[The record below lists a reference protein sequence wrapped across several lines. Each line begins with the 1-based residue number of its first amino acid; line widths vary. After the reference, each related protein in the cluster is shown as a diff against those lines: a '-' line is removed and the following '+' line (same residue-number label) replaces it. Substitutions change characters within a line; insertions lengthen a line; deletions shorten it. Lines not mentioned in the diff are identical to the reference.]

1 MTHEH
6 MLLWFPYVQGDAEC
20 EARKEACEAE
30 AACLEGD
37 NECIAAA
44 RGTLWSPMTVS
55 VVLISIC
62 LMEDSMGSAR
72 KRRATHAR
80 LEMRVG
86 FPKSS
91 T

>member
-6 MLLWFPYVQGDAEC
+6 MHLWFSCVQGDAEC
-20 EARKEACEAE
+20 EARQEACEAE

-55 VVLISIC
+55 LVLS
-62 LMEDSMGSAR
+62 LTVS
-72 KRRATHAR
+72 RRNLWILCVSVEQPTH
-80 LEMRVG
+80 G
-86 FPKSS
+86 WKCG
-91 T
+91 